1 MENPKSYF
9 YILMAI
15 IYVVYQVYEQA
26 KKSQS
31 KKTVS
36 PKPVLKKQKQTAA
49 KPFQEIIKPIKKV
62 KTYESTEANS
72 LEKPIEEINSM
83 RAALQKPAEAILIE
97 EPEEA
102 LNFRFNDKHSVQ
114 QAFVMSEILN
124 QPKWSSKN

>member
-1 MENPKSYF
+1 MENFKSYF

-15 IYVVYQVYEQA
+15 IYVIYQVYEQA
-26 KKSQS
+26 KKSQA
-31 KKTVS
+31 KKATS
-36 PKPVLKKQKQTAA
+36 PQPVLKKQKQVTV
-49 KPFQEIIKPIKKV
+49 KPIQEKVKPIKKI
-62 KTYESTEANS
+62 KSYESNEGYS

-102 LNFRFNDKHSVQ
+102 LNFRFDDKQSVR
-114 QAFVMSEILN
+114 QAFVMSEIFN